1 MRCALT
7 WWGGLRPLIYA
18 MQLGPQSVVGSTVL
32 GRVWVRCKTTRI
44 PKPDPP
50 GSVVRRRKSV
60 EALCATERQ
69 INKRP
74 TTDTTC
80 K

>member
-7 WWGGLRPLIYA
+7 WRGGLRPLIYA
-18 MQLGPQSVVGSTVL
+18 MQLGPQSAVGSTVL

-44 PKPDPP
+44 PKPGPP
-50 GSVVRRRKSV
+50 GSVVRRRRSV
-60 EALCATERQ
+60 EALCVTEGQ

-74 TTDTTC
+74 TTDTNC